1 MSYDLT
7 NVVAKPDVTALQ
19 MGVPVPGPS
28 PDTVSCQLSVWCCV
42 LADIN
47 IADITLVITIIHFPL
62 PRVNTGE

>member
-7 NVVAKPDVTALQ
+7 NVVTKPDVTALQ
-19 MGVPVPGPS
+19 MGVPVPGP
-28 PDTVSCQLSVWCCV
+28 DTVSCQVSVWCCV

>member
-19 MGVPVPGPS
+19 MGVPVPGP
-28 PDTVSCQLSVWCCV
+28 DTVSCQVSVLCCV

>member
-7 NVVAKPDVTALQ
+7 NVVTKPDVTALQ
-19 MGVPVPGPS
+19 MGVPG
-28 PDTVSCQLSVWCCV
+28 PDTVSCQVSVSCCV

>member
-19 MGVPVPGPS
+19 MGVPVPGP
-28 PDTVSCQLSVWCCV
+28 DTVSCQVSVSCCV